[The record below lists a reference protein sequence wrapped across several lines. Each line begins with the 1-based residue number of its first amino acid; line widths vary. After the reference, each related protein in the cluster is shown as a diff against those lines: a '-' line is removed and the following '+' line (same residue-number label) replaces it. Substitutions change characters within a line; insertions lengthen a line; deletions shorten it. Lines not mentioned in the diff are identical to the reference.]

1 VLNYFNYFTE
11 VEERFQ
17 QRRGSILLLSTLDWA
32 LIETWRDAG
41 IPLDAALR
49 GIDAAF
55 DKYEARQKKARM
67 RRVNGLAWCAQ
78 AVMEAAEELREAA
91 AGTAFYPI
99 SLKCSKCGESVRG
112 RIPARH
118 GTGAPFDYS
127 WNCICGH
134 INQQLLPS
142 GPVEIIADA
151 PTERESG
158 FEHER
163 VAVHLETAATALD
176 AAQVAHEACTATA
189 IRLRE
194 LAAEVRI
201 TNPEKPASHD
211 LEALER
217 TLTVLEEKL
226 FAALTAAAPEELLVG
241 LKEHAARELAPY
253 RSKMG
258 VVQLRQVEHQFVQK
272 QLLVHYGLPR
282 LSLFYM
288 SQQ

>member
-1 VLNYFNYFTE
+1 MLNYFNYFTE
-11 VEERFQ
+11 IEERFQ

-78 AVMEAAEELREAA
+78 AVMQAAEELREAA
-91 AGTAFYPI
+91 AGTAPSI
-99 SLKCSKCGESVRG
+99 TTSL
-112 RIPARH
+112 
-118 GTGAPFDYS
+118 
-127 WNCICGH
+127 
-134 INQQLLPS
+134 
-142 GPVEIIADA
+142 
-151 PTERESG
+151 ESG

-163 VAVHLETAATALD
+163 VAAHLEAAATALD
-176 AAQVAHEACTATA
+176 AAHVAHEACNATA

-194 LAAEVRI
+194 LAANLRT
-201 TNPEKPASHD
+201 TNPEEAASQD

-226 FAALTAAAPEELLVG
+226 FAALTAAAPEDLLVG

-258 VVQLRQVEHQFVQK
+258 AVQLRQVEHQFVQK
-272 QLLVHYGLPR
+272 QLLVNYGLPR